1 MVEDHPGF
9 QCSSSG
15 RAEANRTMTHRPG
28 SGRNPA
34 GVFSPLRR
42 SNPSQPNVCR
52 PRGQRREKDQP
63 TEVCTEGVRFPFR
76 RRNRGVCV
84 RLCLFI
90 RRLLLSLQ
98 KLLCLLVNVCPCEM
112 HVDSCANVNLTFTLF
127 SDGAAGR
134 ARWVCVICWLARI
147 IYAPVVPLTA

>member
-1 MVEDHPGF
+1 MEDHPGF

-34 GVFSPLRR
+34 GVFSPPPAKQSIATQRLPGQEGRR
-42 SNPSQPNVCR
+42 INPPKSV
-52 PRGQRREKDQP
+52 QREFA
-63 TEVCTEGVRFPFR
+63 FPFGIET
-76 RRNRGVCV
+76 GVCV

-127 SDGAAGR
+127 SEGAAGR

-147 IYAPVVPLTA
+147 IYAPVAPLTA